1 MLLLVNLE
9 LLLRIPQHYSPNLVT
24 VSQILLL
31 QMNGQGDK
39 TSHQS
44 NLLQPTTAT
53 KCSYHSKLCKSV
65 NPQSSHCKPPF
76 LGLPRFLSNKNQ
88 VHRKTSA
95 ANPQLW
101 WSGWVCLLQKSQDEL
116 LETTSYFESSCAD
129 WQYIDLIM
137 RLLQE
142 GNLWNPN
149 SCGVRTAFQRTS
161 LWSSIVEVE
170 SGGGHPWRSP
180 HRISLLLVQ
189 NSIFQLN
196 C

>member
-1 MLLLVNLE
+1 MSTWSSYSE
-9 LLLRIPQHYSPNLVT
+9 SPNIT
-24 VSQILLL
+24 PQISL
-31 QMNGQGDK
+31 Q
-39 TSHQS
+39 SHKFFFYKWMVKLTKPLTEATFF
-44 NLLQPTTAT
+44 NLQLPQNAHIIP
-53 KCSYHSKLCKSV
+53 KLCKSA
-65 NPQSSHCKPPF
+65 NPQSSHCKPLF
-76 LGLPRFLSNKNQ
+76 LDLPRFLSNKNQ

-101 WSGWVCLLQKSQDEL
+101 WSGWVYLLQKSQDEL

-161 LWSSIVEVE
+161 LWSWIVEVE

-180 HRISLLLVQ
+180 HRISLLLVP